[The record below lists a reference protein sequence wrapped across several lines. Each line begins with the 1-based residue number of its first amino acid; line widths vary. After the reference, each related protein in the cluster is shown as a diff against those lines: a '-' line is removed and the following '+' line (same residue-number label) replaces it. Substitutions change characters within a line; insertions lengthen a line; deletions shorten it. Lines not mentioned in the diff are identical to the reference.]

1 MSLAMYT
8 DKRREPRH
16 KAQGKAK
23 VRSKDDQHSPWLQVE
38 LVDIS
43 DGGFRLSHVDTTFVA
58 GQELDFTHPYAT
70 GTARVIWN
78 RILDGRVET
87 GCLILTRA

>member
-1 MSLAMYT
+1 VNLGMHS

-16 KAQGKAK
+16 LVQSTAS
-23 VRSKDDQHSPWLQVE
+23 VRPKDDQRSVWLQVQ
-38 LVDIS
+38 LVDFS
-43 DGGFRLSHVDTTFVA
+43 DSGFRVSHVDPTFYA
-58 GQELDFTHPYAT
+58 GEELDFTHPYAT

-87 GCLILTRA
+87 GCLILTRV